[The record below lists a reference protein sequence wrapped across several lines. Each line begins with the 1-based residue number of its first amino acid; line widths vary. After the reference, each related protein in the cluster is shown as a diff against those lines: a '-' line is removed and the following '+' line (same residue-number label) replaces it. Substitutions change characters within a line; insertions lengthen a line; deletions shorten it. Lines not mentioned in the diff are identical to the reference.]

1 MLSKKKDNTLIHPI
15 HFLGPNLD
23 SHVASTSDS
32 SGVSFSLRV
41 AMDELPNILS
51 AAGVQETFIDKLQE
65 DGWTAELF
73 ALAAPSLEKFDDQ
86 LPSILG
92 DLDGIATAVQRSALR
107 LAWTKCS
114 KSHNPSGFGIVEA
127 PQQVSAEL
135 PSSSSSWSETFP
147 PKLTAAVVTDL
158 KNRFRQ
164 NYPAEVLVAETT
176 PSLRLLSLLHHQKTK
191 KEFKWVPWK
200 FRLSQAK
207 AEEISSAKSSKL
219 AKSEGIHL
227 HALLVDTPPE
237 LTIENGSMGLHA
249 LRQTFETFSYAAA
262 MVELAHLATLKQYFM
277 RFLHLMTVKLDAET
291 GLRNPTILEAQSAD
305 KALMTIVCELVTEKG
320 WGFDDA
326 LHEVTFIRA
335 EINTLLQARPK
346 LPKQT
351 FQRIEGNY
359 PKGQGKH
366 QGRPAPYPDRKGGKS
381 SGKFGKGSKSGGK
394 VSWVTEAT
402 VNGQKQQLCMR
413 FQTGKCDLGSSCR
426 FHHGCAYPLPSGE
439 ACNKQHGALMHD
451 RTPH

>member
-1 MLSKKKDNTLIHPI
+1 
-15 HFLGPNLD
+15 
-23 SHVASTSDS
+23 
-32 SGVSFSLRV
+32 
-41 AMDELPNILS
+41 MDELAQILS
-51 AAGVQETFIDKLQE
+51 ESGVQATFADRLME
-65 DGWTAELF
+65 DGWNSELF
-73 ALAAPSLEKFDDQ
+73 AVSATSLDKFDEQ
-86 LPSILG
+86 LPSMLG
-92 DLDGIATAVQRSALR
+92 DLDGITTAVQRSALR
-107 LAWTKCS
+107 LAWSKCS
-114 KSHNPSGFGIVEA
+114 KAYSADNAASKEPTSVPAEA
-127 PQQVSAEL
+127 NAA
-135 PSSSSSWSETFP
+135 SSSWSETFP

-158 KNRFRQ
+158 KNKFRQ
-164 NYPAEVLVAETT
+164 HYPAEVLMPDTT

-200 FRLSQAK
+200 FRLSQSK
-207 AEEISSAKSSKL
+207 AEELSSTKASRL
-219 AKSEGIHL
+219 AKSEGLHL

-262 MVELAHLATLKQYFM
+262 MVEIAHLATLKQYFL
-277 RFLHLMTVKLDAET
+277 RFLNLMTVKLDAET

-305 KALMTIVCELVTEKG
+305 KALMTIVCDLVMEKG

-351 FQRIEGNY
+351 FQRLEGTY
-359 PKGQGKH
+359 PKGQGKFS
-366 QGRPAPYPDRKGGKS
+366 RSNPYPDRKGGKGP
-381 SGKFGKGSKSGGK
+381 GKQGKGSKAGGK

-402 VNGQKQQLCMR
+402 VNGQKQQLCVR
-413 FQTGKCDLGSSCR
+413 FQTGKCDLGASCR
-426 FHHGCAYPLPSGE
+426 FHHGCAYPLQTGE
-439 ACNKQHGALMHD
+439 ACNKSHGALMHD

>member
-1 MLSKKKDNTLIHPI
+1 MD
-15 HFLGPNLD
+15 D
-23 SHVASTSDS
+23 
-32 SGVSFSLRV
+32 FSEILR
-41 AMDELPNILS
+41 S
-51 AAGVQETFIDKLQE
+51 AGVQDTFADKLQE

-73 ALAAPSLEKFDDQ
+73 ALAATTLDKFDDQ

-114 KSHNPSGFGIVEA
+114 KAHNSSSAFPSEA
-127 PQQVSAEL
+127 IPPSTEI
-135 PSSSSSWSETFP
+135 PSSLASWSETFP
-147 PKLTAAVVTDL
+147 PKLTASVVTEL
-158 KNRFRQ
+158 KNKFRQ
-164 NYPAEVLVAETT
+164 NYPAEVLMADTT
-176 PSLRLLSLLHHQKTK
+176 PSLRLLSLLHHQKTRR
-191 KEFKWVPWK
+191 EFKWVPWK
-200 FRLSQAK
+200 FRISQAK
-207 AEEISSAKSSKL
+207 AEELSSSKSSKL
-219 AKSEGIHL
+219 ARSEGLQL

-249 LRQTFETFSYAAA
+249 LRQTFETFIYAAA
-262 MVELAHLATLKQYFM
+262 MVEIAHLATLKQYFL
-277 RFLHLMTVKLDAET
+277 RFLNLMTVKLDAET

-305 KALMTIVCELVTEKG
+305 KALMTIVCDLVMEKG

-351 FQRIEGNY
+351 FQRLEGGYN
-359 PKGQGKH
+359 KGQGKS
-366 QGRPAPYPDRKGGKS
+366 GRPAPYQDSKGGKS
-381 SGKFGKGSKSGGK
+381 KGKTGKGSKSGGK

-402 VNGQKQQLCMR
+402 VNGQKQQLCVR
-413 FQTGKCDLGSSCR
+413 FQTGKCDLGTSCR
-426 FHHGCAYPLPSGE
+426 FHHGCAYPLPNGE
-439 ACNKQHGALMHD
+439 ACNKSHGALMHD